1 MATLLNGPA
10 LSAPVAVIG
19 ATGFIGSRLVPGLR
33 AAAIPTFSFGRHS
46 PYLRGGRATEGLL
59 SAHTVFYLATSITP
73 AVAERHPDLVEAD
86 RAAFL
91 SLLDEVGATGRRP
104 VVVLTSS
111 GGTAYDPDHPAPYSE
126 DSPVRPTSRYGVAK
140 LRLEE
145 ELLAR
150 HETIRPVVLRLSNVY
165 GPRQRSW
172 NGLGVIPHW
181 LEAIA
186 EGRPLRIL
194 GDPETSRDYVYVDDT
209 VEAMIRVHLV
219 ACSPDGELPPVL
231 NIGSGVPV
239 TLRRLLSVLTEVI
252 GFTPMTEQC
261 EPRSFDRP
269 ACCLDVRRA
278 ARTLGWRPRTPLRT
292 GLEEAWWAAQAEF
305 SRGRSQLF
313 SRR

>member
-1 MATLLNGPA
+1 MASLLNGPA
-10 LSAPVAVIG
+10 RSAPVAVIG
-19 ATGFIGSRLVPGLR
+19 APGFIGSRLVPGLR
-33 AAAIPTFSFGRHS
+33 AATIPTFSFGRHS
-46 PYLRGGRATEGLL
+46 PYLRGGRATDGLL

-73 AVAERHPDLVEAD
+73 AVAERNPDLVEAD

-91 SLLDEVGATGRRP
+91 SLLDEVGATDRRP

-126 DSPVRPTSRYGVAK
+126 QSPVRPTSRYGMAK

-145 ELLAR
+145 DLLSR

-186 EGRPLRIL
+186 ERRPLRVL

-209 VEAMIRVHLV
+209 VEAMIRVHLT
-219 ACSPDGELPPVL
+219 ACASDDELPPVL

-239 TLRRLLSVLTEVI
+239 TLRQLLSVLTDVI
-252 GFTPMTEQC
+252 GFKPRTEQC
-261 EPRSFDRP
+261 ERRSFDR
-269 ACCLDVRRA
+269 AMSWLDVRQA
-278 ARTLGWRPRTPLRT
+278 AGTLGWRPRTPLRT
-292 GLEEAWWAAQAEF
+292 GLEESWWAAQAEL
-305 SRGRSQLF
+305 SRSHPQLF